1 MENKVQGKITLYND
15 GAVVKVKN
23 RKVVLKKNN
32 DVFLVQFIIVDGDV
46 RCRSTHKVLKGKA
59 VVTSLKLSTEAVE
72 GLAMAYFRLK
82 NRSFENSNQ
91 SI

>member
-15 GAVVKVKN
+15 TVVKVKTG
-23 RKVVLKKNN
+23 KSFWKNN